1 MINTTDSILFLLSAE
16 KIAESYP
23 SVIARLDRA
32 FHGRRGGKSQ
42 IFSKLCEYKPTDY
55 TVLAYIELLF
65 DFSMTQGNV
74 VASSAEKKLITLF
87 GLRSFGEIARR
98 QFKQMTK
105 VLLIMLY
112 KSKCLLLPYV
122 FTRPLLSWLDELPEA
137 SACYTDV
144 MLVFRALDT
153 EKATGNKYGL
163 EYVAEEKKN
172 RRNFQMAAKLILSS
186 TWYTPEEILLDEV
199 REWRDLQLN
208 ATESEMTISPLPLE
222 QISDIL
228 KEKFT
233 SRMSFAGREVRITS
247 TRNMSEELSD
257 KIARLGRENFF
268 SSHIMSSGDPL
279 ALVRTILDDSRMPAS
294 HFIGETLKT
303 LDLASCWKAMGF
315 DIGDSVEVWA
325 DLETDY
331 LETQNYEN
339 TKQWNTLF
347 GRLNFYLFLYLPGW
361 FRLHP
366 GSSFVF
372 PSVPNKFIGK
382 IFYNVK
388 KPAQGARPLTFV
400 EFYGAFG
407 FEFYYA
413 VGNNLRIFFDHLID
427 FCFDQLGCKK
437 LTQPVNWLPK
447 SKKSS
452 TTTKHAFSTKDEDL
466 YIRYL
471 DAVASAETVLE
482 EFVKSFRFRWD
493 ASTSAEIIFET
504 TGYVPFVNVD
514 GLNKPIWS
522 IDRRALAL
530 VKVGGEFHYNPA
542 TTIFPYCLVRGGLRG
557 QNLQWLAADS
567 YAMHV
572 DRDMDSRLGIS
583 YLYIN
588 TDKIHEQPFTVHCR
602 YSIIE
607 QLDRQAAWRDQM
619 HLAYKAQGFNKA
631 YYYNGKRESKW
642 GSIFCLFCNNAES
655 GEPINDSVYAEVVTY
670 SQLGFQT
677 WMRVSGFEEVECVA
691 YIGVPPATKSR
702 KSDFYTWDQWQ
713 ITRKKSGVVKVAYE
727 SAPDGD
733 RPFCPVSLRA
743 KVTSHGGRA
752 THVTQLLSRLT
763 PEEVAK
769 TTGQTVKTVIHYDTG
784 KNDFRRRFAGV
795 MNHLDP
801 VKIPLIK
808 ADGVGTAFEALLA
821 ARGSGDVSG
830 IVKKFGFLNFPDK
843 HSYDDNQDA
852 FGIIAREKSANI
864 IEVSTHI
871 CVKGFVC
878 PGHIVEKFNGG
889 KLCPWCPY
897 AIFSLNAI
905 FAVAAKRHQL
915 AEDFKRIQDQLV
927 SFDLN
932 HSNRDLKT
940 LEVELKFLGEELLA
954 WYFLERTMDA
964 LIFKRTKGEV
974 KSSYIAADKN
984 MVRLEITR
992 HVVERGSPEEFLRR
1006 LDEVCQFPS
1015 TMSVEFR
1022 DKVNRAIRLVL
1033 AQRGDIYQALL
1044 EPVVVNPEIRLAA
1057 LIRDELRTEGFDID
1071 HLVALL
1077 TSADL
1082 EWFKLVSE
1090 TRALTSEEDD
1100 SDASREF

>member
-1 MINTTDSILFLLSAE
+1 MINTSDSILFLMSAE
-16 KIAESYP
+16 KIADSYP
-23 SVIARLDRA
+23 GAIARLDRA
-32 FHGRRGGKSQ
+32 FHGRKGSKSHV
-42 IFSKLCEYKPTDY
+42 FSKLCEYKPSDDI
-55 TVLAYIELLF
+55 VLAYIELLF
-65 DFSMTQGNV
+65 VFSMTQGNSV
-74 VASSAEKKLITLF
+74 VSSAEKKLMTLF
-87 GLRSFGEIARR
+87 GVDSVGEIARR
-98 QFKQMTK
+98 QFKQMAK
-105 VLLIMLY
+105 VLLIILY

-122 FTRPLLSWLDELPEA
+122 FTRPLLPWLDELPES
-137 SACYTDV
+137 SACYTEV
-144 MLVFRALDT
+144 MLVFRRLDT
-153 EKATGNKYGL
+153 EKATGSKYGL

-186 TWYTPEEILLDEV
+186 TWYTPEEILLNEV
-199 REWRDLQLN
+199 WEWRDIQLN
-208 ATESEMTISPLPLE
+208 STENGMKISPLPLE
-222 QISDIL
+222 QISNIL
-228 KEKFT
+228 KDKFP
-233 SRMSFAGREVRITS
+233 SRMGFGGVEVRKS
-247 TRNMSEELSD
+247 SGRNMSEELSD
-257 KIARLGRENFF
+257 KVARLGREEFF
-268 SSHIMSSGDPL
+268 SSHIMRSSDPL
-279 ALVRTILDDSRMPAS
+279 ELVRTILDDSRIPAS
-294 HFIGETLKT
+294 HFMGETLKT
-303 LDLASCWKAMGF
+303 LDLALCWKTKGF
-315 DIGDSVEVWA
+315 DIGESVEVWA
-325 DLETDY
+325 DLETEY

-339 TKQWNTLF
+339 AKQWNTLF

-361 FRLHP
+361 FSLHP

-372 PSVPNKFIGK
+372 PNAPNKFIGK

-388 KPAQGARPLTFV
+388 NAARGARPLTFV
-400 EFYGAFG
+400 EFYGALG

-413 VGNNLRIFFDHLID
+413 VGNNLRIFFEYLID

-437 LTQPVNWLPK
+437 LAQPVNWLPK

-471 DAVASAETVLE
+471 DAVASAETALE
-482 EFVKSFRFRWD
+482 EFVKSFRFRCD
-493 ASTSAEIIFET
+493 ASSSAEITFET
-504 TGYVPFVNVD
+504 VGYVPFVNVD
-514 GLNKPIWS
+514 GLNKPILS

-588 TDKIHEQPFTVHCR
+588 TDKVHEQPFTVICR

-607 QLDRQAAWRDQM
+607 QLDRQAAWRKKIHSDYN
-619 HLAYKAQGFNKA
+619 ARGFNKA
-631 YYYNGKRESKW
+631 YFYNGKRESKW

-670 SQLGFQT
+670 SQLGFQS
-677 WMRVSGFEEVECVA
+677 WMRVSGFGEVECVA

-733 RPFCPVSLRA
+733 TPFCPVSLRA

-784 KNDFRRRFAGV
+784 KNDFRRRFSGV
-795 MNHLDP
+795 INHLDP
-801 VKIPLIK
+801 VKSPLIK
-808 ADGVGTAFEALLA
+808 SDRVSTGFESLLA
-821 ARGSGDVSG
+821 ARGSGDVSS
-830 IVKKFGFLNFPDK
+830 IVKKYGFLNFPDK

-905 FAVAAKRHQL
+905 FAVAAKRHQM
-915 AEDFKRIQDQLV
+915 AEDFKRIQDQLA
-927 SFDLN
+927 SFDLS
-932 HSNRDLKT
+932 HLTRDLKT

-954 WYFLERTMDA
+954 WYFLERTMDT
-964 LIFKRTKGEV
+964 LIFRRGKGEV
-974 KSSYIAADKN
+974 KSSHIAADKN
-984 MVRLEITR
+984 IVCSEITR

-1033 AQRGDIYQALL
+1033 AQRGDIYEALL

-1057 LIRDELRTEGFDID
+1057 LMRDELRAQGIDMD
-1071 HLVALL
+1071 HLVTLL

-1082 EWFKLVSE
+1082 EWFKLISD
-1090 TRALTSEEDD
+1090 TRTLTSGEDD
-1100 SDASREF
+1100 SDASRES